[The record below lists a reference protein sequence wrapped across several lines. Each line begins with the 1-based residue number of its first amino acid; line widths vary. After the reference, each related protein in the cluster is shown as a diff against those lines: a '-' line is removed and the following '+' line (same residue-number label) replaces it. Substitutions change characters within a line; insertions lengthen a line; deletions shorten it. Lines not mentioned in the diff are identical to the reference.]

1 MFVIPTKVGISDSK
15 SACKWIQTYITTM
28 NNDTNSNEVNNKK
41 QIPAFAG
48 IRIAVQKSGRLSD
61 KSLQLLKDCGIK
73 FDNGGRK
80 LSTQAK
86 NFPMEILFLRD
97 DDIPQYV
104 ANGVADLGILGL
116 NEVEEKDQEVDVIK
130 QLGFAGCR
138 LSLAV
143 QKDVNYTGLEWFN
156 GKKVASSYT
165 TIVKKF
171 FADKGINATTE
182 EIGGSVEIAP
192 GIGLAEGI
200 CDIVSTGSTL
210 IMNGLK
216 EVETVMYSEAVLIS
230 NPNLSIEKKEI
241 LDKLTFRI
249 DAVQNAQKSKYILLN
264 APNDKLEEISAL
276 LPGMKSPTVL
286 PLAEEGWSSLHSVI
300 EENDFWNVI
309 DQLKDAGAQGILVSP
324 IEKLI
329 A

>member
-1 MFVIPTKVGISDSK
+1 MSTNTNTKTLNTKPT
-15 SACKWIQTYITTM
+15 
-28 NNDTNSNEVNNKK
+28 
-41 QIPAFAG
+41 AFNG

-73 FDNGGRK
+73 FD
-80 LSTQAK
+80 LSSRVLSVQAR

-116 NEVEEKDQEVDVIK
+116 NEVEEKDQNVNVVK

-138 LSLAV
+138 VSLAV
-143 QKDVNYTGLEWFN
+143 QKDVDYTGLEWFN

-171 FADKGINATTE
+171 FAAKGINATTE

-192 GIGLAEGI
+192 GIGLADAI

-210 IMNGLK
+210 LMNGLK
-216 EVETVMYSEAVLIS
+216 EVETVMYSEAVLIA
-230 NPNLSIEKKEI
+230 NPTLDDAKKVL
-241 LDKLTFRI
+241 LDKLMFRI
-249 DAVQNAQKSKYILLN
+249 EAVQNASKNKYILLN
-264 APNDKLEEISAL
+264 APNDKIAQISAL

-309 DQLKDAGAQGILVSP
+309 DQLKEAGAQGILVSP